1 VVWVELAVEAQTT
14 LGALEL
20 GVALRVAPGECLALA
35 GPSGAG
41 KSSVL
46 RIVAGLLTPREGSV
60 RCADETWL
68 DTERRVNLAPD
79 LRRCGYVFQEYAL
92 FAHLSAWQNVAFGM
106 RRDIPRNRRRG
117 RALQLLERFGMSAL
131 CDARPRTLSGG
142 ERQRVALARA
152 LARAPRALL
161 LDEPLSA
168 LDARTRASAAR
179 ELQTILAEV
188 GVPALLV
195 THDFLEAAALG
206 HRVGVLDG
214 GRVVQEGRPAD
225 LAMRP
230 ASPFVA
236 DFTGASVLTGTA
248 RHHDGGLTRVALD
261 GGGEVAST
269 DAVQGDV
276 AASIFPWE
284 VIIEPAGSEARTSA
298 GNHVR
303 ATVVSITEIGER
315 VRLGLA
321 TPQPLAAEVT
331 RDSVTAL
338 RLTAGSRVTATFKV
352 SATRLTPR

>member
-1 VVWVELAVEAQTT
+1 MQLAVEAHTT

-20 GVALRVAPGECLALA
+20 DVDLHVEAGECLALA

-46 RIVAGLLTPREGSV
+46 RIVAGLHTPREGSV
-60 RCADETWL
+60 RCAGETWL
-68 DTERRVNLAPD
+68 DTARGVNRSPD

-106 RRDIPRNRRRG
+106 RGDVPRPQRRA
-117 RALQLLERFGMSAL
+117 RATELLERFGMSAL
-131 CDARPRTLSGG
+131 CDARPLTLSGG

-152 LARAPRALL
+152 LARSPRTLL

-168 LDARTRASAAR
+168 LDARTRAAASR
-179 ELQTILAEV
+179 ELQAILTEV

-195 THDFLEAAALG
+195 THDFMEAAALG

-236 DFTGASVLTGTA
+236 DFTGASVLTGSA
-248 RHHDGGLTRVALD
+248 RHHHAGLTRVALD

-269 DAVQGDV
+269 DIAEGAV

-298 GNHVR
+298 GNHVH
-303 ATVVSITEIGER
+303 ATVVSITQIGER

-338 RLTAGSRVTATFKV
+338 ALSAGSEVTATFKV

>member
-1 VVWVELAVEAQTT
+1 M

-20 GVALRVAPGECLALA
+20 DVDLRVAPGECLALA

-46 RIVAGLLTPREGSV
+46 RIVAGLLTPRDGRV

-68 DTERRVNLAPD
+68 DTGRGIDRAPD

-106 RRDIPRNRRRG
+106 RKDVPRGQRRG
-117 RALQLLERFGMSAL
+117 RAMALLERFGMSAR

-168 LDARTRASAAR
+168 LDARTRAAASR
-179 ELQTILAEV
+179 ELQAILAEV
-188 GVPALLV
+188 GVPAVLV

-206 HRVGVLDG
+206 HRVGVIDD

-248 RHHDGGLTRVALD
+248 RRHDGGLTRVALD
-261 GGGEVAST
+261 GGGEVSST
-269 DAVQGDV
+269 DGVDGPV

-284 VIIEPAGSEARTSA
+284 VIIEPLGSASHSSA
-298 GNHVR
+298 GNHVH
-303 ATVVSITEIGER
+303 AKVVSITQIGER

-331 RDSVTAL
+331 RDSVREL
-338 RLTAGSRVTATFKV
+338 QLSAGSEVTATFKV

>member
-1 VVWVELAVEAQTT
+1 MDLAVEAHTA

-20 GVALRVAPGECLALA
+20 DVDLRVAPGECLALA

-46 RIVAGLLTPREGSV
+46 RIVAGLLDPRAGSV

-68 DTERRVNLAPD
+68 DTRRGVNLAPD
-79 LRRCGYVFQEYAL
+79 RRRCGYVFQEYAL

-106 RRDIPRNRRRG
+106 RGDVPRGQRRE
-117 RALQLLERFGMSAL
+117 RALGLLERFGMSAL
-131 CDARPRTLSGG
+131 CDARPQTLSGG

-168 LDARTRASAAR
+168 LDARTRAAASR
-179 ELQTILAEV
+179 ELQTILTEV

-195 THDFLEAAALG
+195 THDFVEAAAFG

-236 DFTGASVLTGTA
+236 DFTGATVLTGTA
-248 RHHDGGLTRVALD
+248 RRREGRSTRVALD

-269 DAVQGDV
+269 DCVEGEV

-284 VIIEPAGSEARTSA
+284 VIIEPADSVARSSA
-298 GNHVR
+298 RNHVQ
-303 ATVVSITEIGER
+303 ATVVSVTELGER
-315 VRLGLA
+315 VRLALA

-331 RDSVTAL
+331 RDSVDELAL
-338 RLTAGSRVTATFKV
+338 SAGSEVTATFKV
-352 SATRLTPR
+352 SATRLTAR